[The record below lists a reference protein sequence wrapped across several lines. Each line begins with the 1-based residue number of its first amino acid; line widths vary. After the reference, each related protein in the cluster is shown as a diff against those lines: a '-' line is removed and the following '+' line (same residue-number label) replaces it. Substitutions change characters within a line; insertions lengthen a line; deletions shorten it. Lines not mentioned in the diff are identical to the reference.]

1 MTRRERLMVL
11 LVMGAGAALRFWGIQ
26 FGLPDDFAR
35 PDEEKLIGAAL
46 NILQGD
52 PNPHFFLYPTL
63 FIYVM
68 SAAYAVLSG
77 VERLAGATASR
88 ADFVAQSI
96 ADPSLLHLTA
106 RLLAAA
112 AGVAT
117 IPDLYSA
124 VRRVSSARAAL
135 IASGFLAVAFLPVPG
150 RGIPGRHAVR
160 VARLARI
167 PDRVHDPEQD
177 CVRDASR
184 LDSRRGARGR
194 CRTRL
199 EPSSHLH
206 AASRPGAAATVGRT
220 HRRLLADR
228 RPATDRRHRP
238 VVPGRLLRG
247 HGSKP

>member
-1 MTRRERLMVL
+1 MTHRERLMVL
-11 LVMGAGAALRFWGIQ
+11 LVMGTGAALRFWGIQ

-63 FIYVM
+63 FIFVI

-77 VERLAGATASR
+77 VERLAGATASQ

-117 IPDLYSA
+117 IPVLYSA

-135 IASGFLAVAFLPVPG
+135 IASGFLAVAFL
-150 RGIPGRHAVR
+150 H
-160 VARLARI
+160 
-167 PDRVHDPEQD
+167 
-177 CVRDASR
+177 VRD
-184 LDSRRGARGR
+184 
-194 CRTRL
+194 
-199 EPSSHLH
+199 SHF
-206 AASRPGAAATVGRT
+206 GVTDV
-220 HRRLLADR
+220 
-228 RPATDRRHRP
+228 PATFLIVCAFRAP
-238 VVPGRLLRG
+238 VLVAACGIRLPPVATARA
-247 HGSKP
+247 PA